1 MPIATPK
8 AVVNSAKA
16 IQRYGKNYDCSI
28 INFFGEFNSFK
39 TDLVDNNVKLI
50 NFFGNKLLTFL
61 PKYGKLQ
68 SRFSFIIIFILSFF
82 PLKKLILKKKP
93 DFLIIH
99 LITSL
104 PLILLIFFNFKTKF
118 ILRISGLPTLGFF
131 RKFLWK
137 LALKKIY
144 MVTCPTISTAE
155 YIKSLK
161 ITDSDK
167 IKVLYDPII
176 DIKSINLKKKEKI
189 NLPFTAAKYFF
200 AAGRLT
206 KQKNF
211 IFLCNAVKN
220 MIISDPNFKLII
232 AGDGEDKDKILIFI
246 KKNNLEKNIFLLG
259 YVQNIFP
266 YILSSE
272 AFILTS
278 LWEDPGFVIVEAG
291 YCRVPVIS
299 SNCLQGPK
307 EIIKDSLNGVL
318 FNSNDMEDFLKC
330 FKRFK
335 HIINDNELKNKLT
348 LNNLLMT
355 KKFSIFSHYLELS
368 KILKII

>member
-1 MPIATPK
+1 
-8 AVVNSAKA
+8 
-16 IQRYGKNYDCSI
+16 
-28 INFFGEFNSFK
+28 
-39 TDLVDNNVKLI
+39 
-50 NFFGNKLLTFL
+50 
-61 PKYGKLQ
+61 
-68 SRFSFIIIFILSFF
+68 
-82 PLKKLILKKKP
+82 
-93 DFLIIH
+93 
-99 LITSL
+99 
-104 PLILLIFFNFKTKF
+104 
-118 ILRISGLPTLGFF
+118 
-131 RKFLWK
+131 
-137 LALKKIY
+137 
-144 MVTCPTISTAE
+144 
-155 YIKSLK
+155 
-161 ITDSDK
+161 
-167 IKVLYDPII
+167 
-176 DIKSINLKKKEKI
+176 
-189 NLPFTAAKYFF
+189 
-200 AAGRLT
+200 
-206 KQKNF
+206 
-211 IFLCNAVKN
+211 